1 MRAPI
6 SCNNSIPH
14 ANISAVLF
22 LPAGLDRIVL
32 ERNLERLLKLTP
44 SGSQEPILKDLD
56 RWLSRAPELSVET
69 RVEVHHEVS
78 PARRSVRFDESVKE
92 EAEERPSRPSRPTRP
107 RRYSSSCSSSS
118 SSSSSED
125 EADYSLPQRKAYG
138 GVRISY
144 VPNDALAVARQKTT
158 SPRVEDKNCLIS

>member
-1 MRAPI
+1 M
-6 SCNNSIPH
+6 
-14 ANISAVLF
+14 
-22 LPAGLDRIVL
+22 VL
-32 ERNLERLLKLTP
+32 ERNLERFLKLSP
-44 SGSQEPILKDLD
+44 SGSQEPMLKDLD
-56 RWLSRAPELSVET
+56 RWLSRAPELSMGVET

-92 EAEERPSRPSRPTRP
+92 EPEERPSRPSRPSRP

-144 VPNDALAVARQKTT
+144 VPNDALAVARHKN

>member
-1 MRAPI
+1 MYPAI
-6 SCNNSIPH
+6 SSRMLTF
-14 ANISAVLF
+14 AVLF
-22 LPAGLDRIVL
+22 LPSGLDRIVL

-78 PARRSVRFDESVKE
+78 PARRSVRFDDSVKE
-92 EAEERPSRPSRPTRP
+92 EPEERERPSRPSRPTRP

-125 EADYSLPQRKAYG
+125 EAAYSLPQRKAYG